1 VTTPLTAARIAVDY
15 GDDRALKDYSGPQT
29 PDRVAILFRD
39 LEGHLCDLIRRYV
52 VGCVAWLTNETI
64 LAALSEVR
72 HGVSLVV
79 QKEDFLRP
87 DINPRD
93 GWRKRLRALYDDLPC
108 GPERCWHHNALV
120 ASLSC
125 ACDPVIDA
133 VRCVGN
139 HNRSR
144 SPAFPRMHNKF
155 LVFCNL
161 TEGKTDE
168 QFPDTTVPTI
178 VPQSVWTGS
187 FNLTKNATM
196 SFENAVLLVGNSVA
210 GAYFNEWAQILALSE
225 PLDWRS
231 EWMEPEWRVGT

>member
-1 VTTPLTAARIAVDY
+1 
-15 GDDRALKDYSGPQT
+15 
-29 PDRVAILFRD
+29 
-39 LEGHLCDLIRRYV
+39 
-52 VGCVAWLTNETI
+52 
-64 LAALSEVR
+64 
-72 HGVSLVV
+72 
-79 QKEDFLRP
+79 
-87 DINPRD
+87 
-93 GWRKRLRALYDDLPC
+93 
-108 GPERCWHHNALV
+108 
-120 ASLSC
+120 
-125 ACDPVIDA
+125 
-133 VRCVGN
+133 
-139 HNRSR
+139 
-144 SPAFPRMHNKF
+144 MHNKF

-231 EWMEPEWRVGT
+231 EWMEPEWKVGT